1 MTKKTRFLEVFMYG
15 TELWYCRSA
24 EENRVWQV
32 VQQRVEQ
39 EKKDRI
45 QQLSSLAAVHATAHS
60 W

>member
-1 MTKKTRFLEVFMYG
+1 MYG
-15 TELWYCRSA
+15 TERLYYRSA

-39 EKKDRI
+39 EEKDWI
-45 QQLSSLAAVHATAHS
+45 QQLSSLAAVHTTAHS

>member
-1 MTKKTRFLEVFMYG
+1 MYG

-24 EENRVWQV
+24 EENRIWQV

-39 EKKDRI
+39 EEKERI
-45 QQLSSLAAVHATAHS
+45 QQLYSLAAVHTTAHS